1 MKHNVVRRQLI
12 HGAQAGRTRGRGVSD
27 TVIHYTTYTQNGIT
41 VTVNTPLTSFDCW
54 MGRCGYNKG
63 SGAGIMEGYL

>member
-1 MKHNVVRRQLI
+1 MQGFQLI
-12 HGAQAGRTRGRGVSD
+12 RGAQAGRTRGRSLHSD
-27 TVIHYTTYTQNGIT
+27 TVIHSTTDTQNGIT
-41 VTVNTPLTSFDCW
+41 VTVNTPLTSLDCW